1 LISTEDIKAGQE
13 LFANYYYVFSRSPK
27 WFKELVLNK
36 MRSDPNFFNAHPLVT
51 QGKSLDQLE
60 REYKDYL
67 VENEIEE

>member
-1 LISTEDIKAGQE
+1 
-13 LFANYYYVFSRSPK
+13 
-27 WFKELVLNK
+27 